1 MNQKLTLAD
10 GTEYDCRLFGLA
22 SVGILYIDL
31 VGTTLLQAL
40 TDFSSSEKTSKMV
53 CVNENETIVREGFT
67 KILGVEIPSTS
78 GDIVRVSMRKPYV
91 DEVDK

>member
-10 GTEYDCRLFGLA
+10 GTEYECRLFGLA

-40 TDFSSSEKTSKMV
+40 TD
-53 CVNENETIVREGFT
+53 
-67 KILGVEIPSTS
+67 
-78 GDIVRVSMRKPYV
+78 DHA
-91 DEVDK
+91 